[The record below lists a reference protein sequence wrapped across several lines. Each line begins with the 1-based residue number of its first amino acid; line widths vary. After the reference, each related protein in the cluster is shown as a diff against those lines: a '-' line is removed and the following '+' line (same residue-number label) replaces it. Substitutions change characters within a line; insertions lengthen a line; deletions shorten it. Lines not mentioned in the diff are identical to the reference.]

1 MIKILHHILKWYPTK
16 MSDLAAYLKTEILKA
31 VAEDQV
37 EVLFS
42 MLVKKDLALAIK
54 FADNLKR
61 VSSDEL
67 SRRYRLTD
75 AMHQRIVKDFPIAS
89 SHIARD
95 IQTSTRKLA
104 TTAKPAD
111 VLAVLKEIADQ
122 ILRYLTF
129 GGAVIET
136 GDMPAEFKV
145 LIEMGANCA
154 DFLTDDGRRGITQSI
169 TDYVSTVLQL
179 NF

>member
-1 MIKILHHILKWYPTK
+1 

-31 VAEDQV
+31 VAEDNL

-67 SRRYRLTD
+67 SRRHRLTD
-75 AMHQRIVKDFPIAS
+75 AMHLHIVKDFPIAS
-89 SHIARD
+89 AHIARD

-104 TTAKPAD
+104 TAVKPCD
-111 VLAVLKEIADQ
+111 VLAVIKEIADQ

-129 GGAVIET
+129 GGAVVET
-136 GDMPAEFKV
+136 GNLPAEFKV
-145 LIEMGANCA
+145 LIDMGAHCA
-154 DFLTDDGRRGITQSI
+154 DFLSEDQRRDITQSI
-169 TDYVSTVLQL
+169 SDYVNTLMQL